1 MGQQDKALDLVKNY
15 FDLVT
20 KDKKIN
26 HFIGEFDGYEF
37 IAKGHAIIH
46 VLNTP
51 AFNRNQKKE
60 LVKLIKEM

>member
-1 MGQQDKALDLVKNY
+1 MNLEDKALDLVKNY

-37 IAKGHAIIH
+37 IAKGNAILH

-60 LVKLIKEM
+60 LVKSIKEI